1 MHKLICA
8 VQKYDWGK
16 PGSQSTVAALVRD
29 GRHSDY
35 VDDDKPYAELWMG
48 VHPNGPSKIVDS
60 TEDLSTLIKDHPN
73 FVAKHEQGMCTL
85 QFLFKVLSVK
95 KALSVQSHP
104 TKEEAVVL
112 HAKDP
117 LHYPDPNHKPEMAIA
132 LTDFELLCSFRPAKE
147 IYENLSGAPEV
158 LKLIGDSD
166 DIENL
171 RSSDESLSTRTLK
184 NIFTV
189 IWSSSPVVVARAV
202 HELVGRIK
210 TGDVGVF
217 APLLLNYFSLR
228 PGEATFLGPNEPHA
242 YLSGDCIECMSCS
255 DNTIRAGLT
264 PKFKDIQTLCAN
276 LTYTMKGPP
285 IFPHR
290 ELLPGVLLYSPPV
303 QEFAVQAVKVPA
315 TRFTEESTS
324 SIVVVITGSAHF
336 HARGISLD
344 VRRGDVVFFTATAE
358 EVHIDNPSSD
368 FLCYRAFTPKR

>member
-1 MHKLICA
+1 KLICA

-60 TEDLSTLIKDHPN
+60 TEDLSTLIKDHPD

-189 IWSSSPVVVARAV
+189 IWSSSPEVVARAV

-210 TGDVGVF
+210 TEKQSKLNQLIVRLNNEFPGDVGVF

-303 QEFAVQAVKVPA
+303 QEFAVQAVKV
-315 TRFTEESTS
+315 
-324 SIVVVITGSAHF
+324 
-336 HARGISLD
+336 
-344 VRRGDVVFFTATAE
+344 
-358 EVHIDNPSSD
+358 
-368 FLCYRAFTPKR
+368 